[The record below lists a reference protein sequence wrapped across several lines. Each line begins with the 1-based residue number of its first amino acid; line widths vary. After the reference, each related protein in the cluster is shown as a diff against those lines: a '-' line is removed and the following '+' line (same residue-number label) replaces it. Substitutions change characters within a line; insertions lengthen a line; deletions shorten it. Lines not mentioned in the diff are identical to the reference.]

1 MAAAVRSPAQPRG
14 EARRRALLDAA
25 VRLLARDGAR
35 AVTHRAVARE
45 AGTTHGAPRYWFST
59 RDQLL
64 DEALRHIAA
73 RQVAAVER
81 VLGEVADAPPADRV
95 DRLARHIA
103 GPLVAD
109 RDATVARYELFLE
122 AARRPR
128 LRRALQDWGDAYRR
142 LFAAELES
150 AGSPHP
156 EVEAELL
163 LNLINGLLLAQLATP
178 RPDFEEAVLRPA
190 LEHFL
195 GRTCPTPRRGS
206 CPSNRP
212 GILDPS

>member
-1 MAAAVRSPAQPRG
+1 MTAALRSPAQARG

-35 AVTHRAVARE
+35 AVTHRAVASE

-59 RDQLL
+59 REQLL

-73 RQVAAVER
+73 GQVAAVER
-81 VLGEVADAPPADRV
+81 VLDEVADASPAQRV
-95 DRLARHIA
+95 ERLARHIN
-103 GPLVAD
+103 GPLAAD

-128 LRRALQDWGDAYRR
+128 LRRALQEWGDAYRR
-142 LFAAELES
+142 LFVAELES
-150 AGSPHP
+150 AGSAQA

-178 RPDFEEAVLRPA
+178 RADFEEAVLRPA

-195 GRTCPTPRRGS
+195 DR
-206 CPSNRP
+206 
-212 GILDPS
+212 